1 MKEHFLVTNHASSSD
16 KIFSG
21 FMVEGFIPQLP
32 MLMARETTP
41 FGWAIHLSGSRCHSC
56 NLRSQCSSLFLQ
68 PEEVLSRIDT
78 FCCDLLKK
86 KKKSCVVQ
94 LILMLCCY
102 CRVLQ
107 DAMGAVT
114 WGCGSLGLAMQVIWA
129 RARPGAWLWWAL
141 VADAPCF
148 PGYSTDAVSLNLW
161 ASFL

>member
-86 KKKSCVVQ
+86 KKKLCSATHLNVVLLLQSAAGCHGCCNMRMWKFGPGHAGDLGQGQAWGLVVVSPCCRCTMLPWLLHSCC
-94 LILMLCCY
+94 I
-102 CRVLQ
+102 
-107 DAMGAVT
+107 
-114 WGCGSLGLAMQVIWA
+114 S
-129 RARPGAWLWWAL
+129 
-141 VADAPCF
+141 
-148 PGYSTDAVSLNLW
+148 
-161 ASFL
+161 